1 MVKSIDNELSA
12 EFEILKE
19 KYRIKFSLFIRNVI
33 IIAAVS
39 VLAFTVYTFLFDELS
54 AKNYSKERL
63 YIILFGGFFLFEIIG
78 GIYFFI

>member
-12 EFEILKE
+12 ELEILKK

-39 VLAFTVYTFLFDELS
+39 VLAFTAYTFSLI
-54 AKNYSKERL
+54 N
-63 YIILFGGFFLFEIIG
+63 
-78 GIYFFI
+78 